1 MPELNEQQ
9 ARALLEKVL
18 RMSRADTCQVNV
30 GGGSGGNIRYAR
42 NTVSTAG
49 ETTNQSIN
57 VTASFGRKSGSASG
71 NEFDDAALERVV
83 RRAEELARL
92 APDNPEWMEP
102 LGPQEY
108 LRTPGYHAST
118 AGITPEFRAK
128 VAADS
133 ILPSKNRQCVAAGF
147 MQDQAGWTAMMN
159 SKGLFAYDRRTGVDF
174 SLTVRTDDEQ
184 GSGYVTR
191 DYNDVSQFDPAAT
204 AAIAIEKAVASR
216 VTRAIEPGKYTVV
229 LEPTA
234 VGDFMGNILGG
245 FNARSAEEGRS
256 YLSKPGGETRLGEKL
271 VSDLVTISSDP
282 MNPVVPAA
290 PFGGDGMARR
300 PMTYIDKGVVKAL
313 NYDRVWAARK
323 GVEPTAGGGNMIM
336 AGGNGGTVEDL
347 IRSTTRGVLVTRFWY
362 IRGVDAQTALSTG
375 LTRDGTFYIEN
386 GRIQYA
392 IKNFRFNESP
402 IIMLNNIDAL
412 GTPVRQGNSLLPPI
426 RARDF
431 TFTSLS
437 DAV

>member
-9 ARALLEKVL
+9 ARTLLEKVL

-102 LGPQEY
+102 LGPQQY
-108 LRTPGYHAST
+108 LRTPGYHAAT

-159 SKGLFAYDRRTGVDF
+159 SKGLFAYDRRTGMNF

-191 DYNDVSQFDPAAT
+191 NYNDVSQFDSAAT

-234 VGDFMGNILGG
+234 VDDFMGGILGG
-245 FNARSAEEGRS
+245 FNARAAEEGRS
-256 YLSKPGGETRLGEKL
+256 YLSKPGGQTRLGEKL
-271 VSDLVTISSDP
+271 VSELVTISSDP
-282 MNPVVPAA
+282 MNPIVPAA

-300 PMTYIDKGVVKAL
+300 PMTYIENGVVKAL

-362 IRGVDAQTALSTG
+362 IRLVDPQTVLLTG
-375 LTRDGTFYIEN
+375 LTRDGTFLIEK
-386 GRIQYA
+386 GKIKSA

>member
-1 MPELNEQQ
+1 MMSDMTEQQ

-18 RMSRADTCQVNV
+18 GMSRADTCQVNI
-30 GGGSGGNIRYAR
+30 GGGNNGNIRYAR

-49 ETTNQSIN
+49 ATSNASIA
-57 VTASFGRKSGSASG
+57 VTSSFGRRTGSATG

-92 APDNPEWMEP
+92 APESPEWIEP
-102 LGPQEY
+102 LGPQTY
-108 LRTPGYHAST
+108 LRTPGYHAAT
-118 AGITPEFRAK
+118 AGITPEFRAQ

-133 ILPSKNRQCVAAGF
+133 ILPAKGRDCVAAGF
-147 MQDQAGWTAMMN
+147 LSDSAGWNATMN
-159 SKGLFAYDRRTGVDF
+159 SKGNFLYDRRTGVNF
-174 SLTVRTDDEQ
+174 SLTVRTSDEQ

-191 DYNDVSQFDPAAT
+191 DYNDVAQFNSAESAN
-204 AAIAIEKAVASR
+204 IAIEKAVASR
-216 VTRAIEPGKYTVV
+216 VTRAIEPGRYTVI

-234 VGDFMGNILGG
+234 VSDFMGNILGG
-245 FNARSAEEGRS
+245 FNARTAMEGRS
-256 YLSKPGGETRLGEKL
+256 WLSRPGGQTRLGEK
-271 VSDLVTISSDP
+271 VVDERVTVYTDP
-282 MNPVVPAA
+282 MHPDVPSA
-290 PFGGDGMARR
+290 PAGGDGLPRR
-300 PMTYIDKGVVKAL
+300 RMTFIENGVVKAL
-313 NYDRVWAARK
+313 NYDRVWAQRE
-323 GVEPTAGGGNMIM
+323 GVEPVPNPGNLIM
-336 AGGNGGTVEDL
+336 TGGTGSVEDL
-347 IRSTTRGVLVTRFWY
+347 IRDTARGVLVTRFWY
-362 IRGVDAQTALSTG
+362 IRSVDPQTLLVTG

-402 IIMLNNIDAL
+402 IIMLNNIDAM
-412 GTPVRQGNSLLPPI
+412 GTPVRQNGRLLPPI

>member
-1 MPELNEQQ
+1 MMSDMTEQQ

-18 RMSRADTCQVNV
+18 GMSRADTCQVNI
-30 GGGSGGNIRYAR
+30 GGGTNGNIRYAR

-49 ETTNQSIN
+49 TTTNTSIA
-57 VTASFGRKSGSASG
+57 VTSSFGRRTGSATG

-92 APDNPEWMEP
+92 APESPEWIEP
-102 LGPQEY
+102 IGPQTY
-108 LRTPGYHAST
+108 LRTPGYHAAT
-118 AGITPEFRAK
+118 AAITPEFRAR

-133 ILPSKNRQCVAAGF
+133 ILPAKDRDCVAAGF
-147 MQDQAGWTAMMN
+147 LSDSAGWNATMN
-159 SKGLFAYDRRTGVDF
+159 SKGNFLYDRRTGVDF
-174 SLTVRTDDEQ
+174 SLTVRTSDEQ

-191 DYNDVSQFDPAAT
+191 DYNDVSQFNSAET
-204 AAIAIEKAVASR
+204 ASIAIEKAVASR
-216 VTRAIEPGKYTVV
+216 VTRAIEPGRYTVI

-234 VGDFMGNILGG
+234 VSDFMGNILGG
-245 FNARSAEEGRS
+245 FNARTAMEGRS
-256 YLSKPGGETRLGEKL
+256 WLSRPGGQTRLGEK
-271 VSDLVTISSDP
+271 VVDERVTIYTDP
-282 MNPVVPAA
+282 MHPEVPSSPA
-290 PFGGDGMARR
+290 GGDGLPRR
-300 PMTYIDKGVVKAL
+300 RMTFIENGVVSAL
-313 NYDRVWAARK
+313 NYDRVWAQRE
-323 GVEPTAGGGNMIM
+323 GVEPVPNPGNLIM
-336 AGGNGGTVEDL
+336 TGGTGSVEDL
-347 IRSTTRGVLVTRFWY
+347 VRDTARGILVTRFWY
-362 IRGVDAQTALSTG
+362 IRSVDPQTLLVTG

-402 IIMLNNIDAL
+402 IIMLNNIDAM
-412 GTPVRQGNSLLPPI
+412 GTPVRQNGRLLPPI

>member
-1 MPELNEQQ
+1 MMSDMTEPQ
-9 ARALLEKVL
+9 ARALLTKVL
-18 RMSRADTCQVNV
+18 GMSRADTCQVNI
-30 GGGSGGNIRYAR
+30 GGGNNGNIRYAR

-49 ETTNQSIN
+49 ETSGTTIA
-57 VTASFGRKSGSASG
+57 VTSSFGRRTGSATG

-92 APDNPEWMEP
+92 APESPEWLEP
-102 LGPQEY
+102 IGPQTY
-108 LRTPGYHAST
+108 LRTPGHHAST

-133 ILPSKNRQCVAAGF
+133 ILPAKERGCVAAGYF
-147 MQDQAGWTAMMN
+147 SDNAGWNASMN
-159 SKGLFAYDRRTGVDF
+159 SKGNFLYDRRTGVNF
-174 SLTVRTDDEQ
+174 SLTARTEDEQ

-191 DYNDVSQFDPAAT
+191 DYNDVSQFHSADS
-204 AAIAIEKAVASR
+204 AAIAIEKAIASR
-216 VTRAIEPGKYTVV
+216 VTRAIEPGRYTVV

-234 VGDFMGNILGG
+234 VSDFIGNVLGG
-245 FNARSAEEGRS
+245 FNARNAMEGRS
-256 YLSKPGGETRLGEKL
+256 WLSRPGGQTRLGEKM
-271 VSDLVTISSDP
+271 VDDRVTLYTDP
-282 MNPVVPAA
+282 MHPEVPASPA
-290 PFGGDGMARR
+290 GNDGLPRR
-300 PMTYIDKGVVKAL
+300 RMTFIENGVVSAL
-313 NYDRVWAARK
+313 NYDRFWAQRQ
-323 GVEPTAGGGNMIM
+323 GVEPVPGAGNMIM
-336 AGGNGGTVEDL
+336 TGGAGSLDDL
-347 IRSTTRGVLVTRFWY
+347 IRDTTRGILVTRFWY
-362 IRGVDAQTALSTG
+362 IRSVDPQTLLLTG

-402 IIMLNNIDAL
+402 IIMLNNIDAM
-412 GTPVRQGNSLLPPI
+412 GTPVRQNGRLLPPI